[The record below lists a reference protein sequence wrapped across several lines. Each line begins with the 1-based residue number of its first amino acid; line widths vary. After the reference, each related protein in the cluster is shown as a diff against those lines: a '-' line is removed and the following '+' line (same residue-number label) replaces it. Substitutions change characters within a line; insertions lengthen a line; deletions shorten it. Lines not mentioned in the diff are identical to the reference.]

1 MRINRC
7 GGSIMAANG
16 IWNKAFISL
25 FCVNGLISLSQM
37 MMNVLIALFADEMGA
52 DTSLV
57 GFAVSSFAYTA
68 LALKLI
74 SAPAIDS
81 FNRKWLLAASL
92 GILAVSYL
100 IMSL

>member
-1 MRINRC
+1 
-7 GGSIMAANG
+7 MAGNG

-57 GFAVSSFAYTA
+57 GFAVSSFAYRPWLSSSSRRPPSTRSTA
-68 LALKLI
+68 NGCLPPR
-74 SAPAIDS
+74 SAS
-81 FNRKWLLAASL
+81 SRSHT
-92 GILAVSYL
+92 
-100 IMSL
+100 

>member
-7 GGSIMAANG
+7 GGSIMAGNG

-37 MMNVLIALFADEMGA
+37 MMNVLIALFADELGA

-74 SAPAIDS
+74 SAPPSTRSTANGCLPPRS
-81 FNRKWLLAASL
+81 AS
-92 GILAVSYL
+92 SR
-100 IMSL
+100 SRT